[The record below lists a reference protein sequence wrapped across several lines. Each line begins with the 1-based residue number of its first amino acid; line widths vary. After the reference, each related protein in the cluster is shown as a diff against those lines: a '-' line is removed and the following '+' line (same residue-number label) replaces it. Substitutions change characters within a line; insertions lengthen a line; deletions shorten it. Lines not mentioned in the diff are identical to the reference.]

1 MGLSDKELEQIS
13 KALERGGKMLA
24 QHCESCRSPLFKLQ
38 DKIVCPVCE
47 YRKAESSTELSR
59 EKLRLKTETGVKTAK
74 ATEPPETIPIDRFVA
89 DVIINIAEDM
99 QSETDLS
106 RVLIQLEC
114 IERGLK
120 IIQMMRGD
128 DFSFNIQ

>member
-24 QHCESCRSPLFKLQ
+24 QHCESCCSPLFKLQ
-38 DKIVCPVCE
+38 GNIVCPVCE
-47 YRKAESSTELSR
+47 YRKAENSAKSSK
-59 EKLRLKTETGVKTAK
+59 EKSRLKTGTELKTAK
-74 ATEPPETIPIDRFVA
+74 AIEPCETIAIDTFVTN
-89 DVIINIAEDM
+89 VIINIAEDM

-120 IIQMMRGD
+120 IIQMMRG
-128 DFSFNIQ
+128 

>member
-1 MGLSDKELEQIS
+1 
-13 KALERGGKMLA
+13 
-24 QHCESCRSPLFKLQ
+24 
-38 DKIVCPVCE
+38 
-47 YRKAESSTELSR
+47 
-59 EKLRLKTETGVKTAK
+59 
-74 ATEPPETIPIDRFVA
+74 VA
-89 DVIINIAEDM
+89 DVIISIAGDM

>member
-47 YRKAESSTELSR
+47 YRKAENSTELST
-59 EKLRLKTETGVKTAK
+59 EKLKLKTETGVKTAK
-74 ATEPPETIPIDRFVA
+74 ATEPPETILIDKFVA
-89 DVIINIAEDM
+89 NVIINIAEDM

>member
-47 YRKAESSTELSR
+47 YRKAENSTGLPK
-59 EKLRLKTETGVKTAK
+59 EKLRLKTETGVKTEK
-74 ATEPPETIPIDRFVA
+74 ATEPPETIPIDKFVA
-89 DVIINIAEDM
+89 DVIISIAGDM

-120 IIQMMRGD
+120 IIRMMRGD
-128 DFSFNIQ
+128 NFSFNIQ